1 MKKLIL
7 TAVLSVASL
16 AAFGQ
21 GTIDVQNINKAGGFL
36 QPIFNFDPTAPSVQ
50 QTGNPSSTVYAGAI
64 YNGTTGAGTTVYHG
78 APLIGTGYDLVF
90 FYSLSTSVTSVSQMQ
105 VGTVVPF
112 RTSASATAAPA
123 GGIIAVSALTIPGGT
138 GGTPIAFAY
147 GAFSTEGGTVQ
158 SWATALAN
166 FNSGDALAAIGTGAI
181 STTTLNGSDTTGA
194 PHTGLTSDT
203 GWQSFSLVEAP
214 EPGTIAL
221 AGLGAAGLLL
231 FRRRK

>member
-21 GTIDVQNINKAGGFL
+21 GTIDVENINKAGGFL
-36 QPIFNFDPTAPSVQ
+36 QPIFNFNPLAPTIQ
-50 QTGNPSSTVYAGAI
+50 QTGNPSSVVYQGAI
-64 YNGTTGAGTTVYHG
+64 YNGTTGAGTTVYG
-78 APLIGTGYDLVF
+78 GTALNGPGYDLVF
-90 FYSLSTSVTSVSQMQ
+90 FYSLNTAVTSVSQMT

-112 RTSASATAAPA
+112 RTAATVTSAPA
-123 GGIIAVSALTIPGGT
+123 GGIVAISSLTIPGGT
-138 GGTPIAFAY
+138 GNTPIAFAY

-158 SWATALAN
+158 TWATALAN
-166 FNSGDALAAIGTGAI
+166 FNSGDPLAAIGTGAI
-181 STTTLNGSDTTGA
+181 ETTALNGSDTAGA
-194 PHTGLTSDT
+194 PHVGNTSDT

-214 EPGTIAL
+214 EPSTIAL